1 MTAKLSF
8 PIKFLLLA
16 SLLGAPGW
24 KAWAE
29 VPASGPAQLNA
40 AFSAMDALTRQR
52 RANGSLPR
60 WSDPADAKVLG
71 ALWNAPVI
79 LGRPPYTSND
89 IPLLLGILEKETQVL
104 KAYALFSADPAQQ
117 PDTARNAMLFQD
129 EITRAHVFLIKVIA
143 AAMPAVADF
152 ITRLKPD
159 EMNDARRQGL
169 RMMRLGFL
177 EIVNSATLALRSPG
191 LTPQNQ
197 HALANGLAENAV
209 ALAKGTTRG
218 DRLALVATVQSAL
231 PTLSPAV
238 QAPLKAVVT
247 ALSVNSCEG
256 LCGLE

>member
-1 MTAKLSF
+1 MTAKLSL
-8 PIKFLLLA
+8 PIKLLLLV

-52 RANGSLPR
+52 RASGTLPR
-60 WSDPADAKVLG
+60 WSDPADAKVLA
-71 ALWNAPVI
+71 ALWDAPAI
-79 LGRPPYTSND
+79 LGRPPYASND

-104 KAYALFSADPAQQ
+104 KTYALFSADPAQQ

-129 EITRAHVFLIKVIA
+129 ELTRSHVFLVRIVA
-143 AAMPAVADF
+143 TAMPALADF
-152 ITRLKPD
+152 IARLKPD

-169 RMMRLGFL
+169 RTMRLGLL
-177 EIVNSATLALRSPG
+177 ELVSSAALALRSPG

-197 HALANGLAENAV
+197 LLLANGLAENAV

-218 DRLALVATVQSAL
+218 DRAALVATVQSAL

-238 QAPLKAVVT
+238 QAPLKDFVT
-247 ALSVNSCEG
+247 ALSVDSCEG

>member
-1 MTAKLSF
+1 M
-8 PIKFLLLA
+8 LA

-52 RANGSLPR
+52 RASGTLPR
-60 WSDPADAKVLG
+60 WSDPADAKVLA
-71 ALWNAPVI
+71 ALWDAPII
-79 LGRPPYTSND
+79 LGRPPYASND
-89 IPLLLGILEKETQVL
+89 IPLLLDILAKETQIL
-104 KAYALFSADPAQQ
+104 KTYALFSADPARQ

-129 EITRAHVFLIKVIA
+129 EITRSHVFLIKVIA

-177 EIVNSATLALRSPG
+177 EIVNAATLALRSPG
-191 LTPQNQ
+191 LTPENQ
-197 HALANGLAENAV
+197 RALANGLAENAA

-231 PTLSPAV
+231 PALSPAV
-238 QAPLKAVVT
+238 QAPLKDVVA

>member
-1 MTAKLSF
+1 MTAKLSL
-8 PIKFLLLA
+8 PIKLLLLA
-16 SLLGAPGW
+16 SLLAAPGW

-52 RANGSLPR
+52 RASGTLPR
-60 WSDPADAKVLG
+60 WSDPADAKVLA
-71 ALWNAPVI
+71 ALWNAPAI
-79 LGRPPYTSND
+79 LGRPPYASND
-89 IPLLLGILEKETQVL
+89 IPLLLDILGKETQIM
-104 KAYALFSADPAQQ
+104 KTYALFSADPALQ

-129 EITRAHVFLIKVIA
+129 EITRSHVFLIKVIA

-169 RMMRLGFL
+169 RTMRLGLL
-177 EIVNSATLALRSPG
+177 EIVSSATLALRSPG
-191 LTPQNQ
+191 LTPENQ
-197 HALANGLAENAV
+197 LVLANGLAENAV

-231 PTLSPAV
+231 TALSPAA
-238 QAPLKAVVT
+238 QAPLKDVVA
-247 ALSVNSCEG
+247 ALSVKSCEG